1 MVIVVM
7 SVMYVLITGG
17 DRGIGRA
24 TAIRFGRKGYNICFT
39 YYSRVKEAEELAGLL
54 ESMGVK
60 AFFTRM
66 DVGSPESVS
75 EGLKFFSSRIP
86 YLNVLVNNAGIIS
99 VNRFDDITIDEWNSI
114 IRVNLTGV
122 YLVTKAF
129 LPLLRKAGRASIVN
143 VASLAGQ
150 TGNAVASVAYCA
162 SKAGVIGFTRRLAV
176 ELGPK
181 GIRVNAVAPSFVE
194 TDMVREFINTEEKRE
209 RVKSLHSL
217 HDIARPED
225 IANAIYFLANED
237 SRFITGEVLSVN
249 GGRLT
254 C

>member
-1 MVIVVM
+1 M
-7 SVMYVLITGG
+7 SDEHVLITGG
-17 DRGIGRA
+17 DRGIGK
-24 TAIRFGRKGYNICFT
+24 AIAIKFGREGFNVCFT
-39 YYSRVKEAEELAGLL
+39 YHSRVREAEALVKEL
-54 ESMGVK
+54 SNFNVK
-60 AFFTRM
+60 SCFTQM
-66 DVGSPESVS
+66 DIASSESVL
-75 EGLKFFSSRIP
+75 EGFKYFSSRIP
-86 YLNVLVNNAGIIS
+86 YLNVLVNNAGILS
-99 VNRFDDITIDEWNSI
+99 THKFDDITIEEWDSI
-114 IRVNLTGV
+114 IRINLTGV
-122 YLVTKAF
+122 YLATKAF
-129 LPLLRKAGRASIVN
+129 LPLLRKAAKASIVN

-176 ELGPK
+176 ELGPE

-194 TDMVREFINTEEKRE
+194 TDLVKDFINTEEKRE
-209 RVKSLHSL
+209 RVKSLHPL

-237 SRFITGEVLSVN
+237 SRFITGEVLSIN